1 MQEVPSNRV
10 NLRQTLS
17 DSYVTRLGKKTIQ
30 RNIVKSFFFSNI
42 FVCTSAIA
50 CLPSQVNFEHLS
62 DDSSPFWDFPHG
74 LVQLHAVEA
83 GLHGC
88 SS

>member
-10 NLRQTLS
+10 NLRQTMS
-17 DSYVTRLGKKTIQ
+17 DSNVTRIGKTHK
-30 RNIVKSFFFSNI
+30 RNIVKSSFISNI
-42 FVCTSAIA
+42 FVCTSAID
-50 CLPSQVNFEHLS
+50 CLPSQVHFEQLS
-62 DDSSPFWDFPHG
+62 DDSSPLWDFPHG